1 MPSLRAFPFGLA
13 FRLLLWLICVTSV
26 IILASIPTSVLAQ
39 ALLGLV
45 AVAVVLVLRGM
56 TESLLPR
63 LALLAVASIIVLRY
77 WFWRLLHTLPG
88 LEDPASFVAAW
99 ALFAVETYAIGVF
112 FLGSFI
118 MADPV
123 RHRRPDPV
131 SVEDLPTVDILV
143 PTLNEPAEL
152 LSITLA
158 AARNIAYPQ
167 HLVQVVLCDDGGT
180 DARCADPDPLKAA
193 DARMRREEL
202 QSLCAELGVTYM
214 TRAENRHA
222 KAGNLNEAL
231 MQLSGDLVV
240 IFDADHAPTRDF
252 LARTVGYFAENPKL
266 FLVQTPHFFLND
278 DPVARNLG
286 LGASPPENEMFYSQL
301 HEGLDRWGGAF
312 FCGSA
317 AVLRRAAL
325 DEVGGISGN
334 TITEDAET
342 ALGIHARGW
351 ESRYLNHAMVAGLQP
366 ETFGSFI
373 QQRGRWATGM
383 IQLLM
388 TCNPFRIR
396 GLSLFQRLCYFNSM
410 SYWLF
415 PVFRLV
421 LLMAPLSYLFFGIEL
436 FVTTAGEAMAF
447 MSSYLVITYLVQN
460 ALFGRTRHPFISEIY
475 EIAQAPYLLRAVIGT
490 FINPRKASFKVTS
503 KTETVNVAVLSDVYA
518 PLLALF
524 GLMLTGLGVL
534 AWRWY
539 AFPGDRD
546 TLQIVG
552 AWAVFNTLL
561 VSAALRAVVEAR
573 QRRSAPRCTVEIPAL
588 VQGDAQDGA
597 QHPALVTDISY
608 GGAQLLLSSR
618 PGQRQPQRYSRGAQ
632 LEFMPAPAFGFEDA
646 VPVQTTIASVQVR
659 DGNIVLG
666 LDFTGAR
673 SGAASRTI
681 AAMLNGDSERW
692 RASRAARCQRMGLL
706 QGAAQLLV
714 LSAGGV
720 ASVGA
725 ILMRPRPARKVEV
738 VESASGWLTSAPIER
753 QAFIEGPSAY
763 APATGSAHPVSS
775 LNGVRA

>member
-1 MPSLRAFPFGLA
+1 MPFLRAFPLGPA
-13 FRLLLWLICVTSV
+13 VRLFSWLVCVTLV
-26 IILASIPTSVLAQ
+26 VALASIPTSVLVQ

-45 AVAVVLVLRGM
+45 AVGIVLLLRGM
-56 TESLLPR
+56 TDRLLPR
-63 LALLAVASIIVLRY
+63 LALLAVASIVVMRY

-88 LEDPASFVAAW
+88 MEDPVSFTAAW

-112 FLGSFI
+112 FLGAFV

-123 RHRRPDPV
+123 RHKRPEPV
-131 SVEDLPTVDILV
+131 GVDDLPTVDILV
-143 PTLNEPAEL
+143 PSLNEPAEL

-158 AARNIAYPQ
+158 AARNIAYPP
-167 HLVQVVLCDDGGT
+167 HRVRVVLCDDGGT
-180 DARCADPDPLKAA
+180 DARCADRDPLKAA

-202 QSLCAELGVTYM
+202 QALCAELDVTYM

-231 MQLSGDLVV
+231 MRLSGELVV
-240 IFDADHAPTRDF
+240 IFDADHAPSRDF

-286 LGASPPENEMFYSQL
+286 LGAAPPENEMFYAQL

-342 ALGIHARGW
+342 ALRIHARGW

-388 TCNPFRIR
+388 TSNPFRMR
-396 GLSLFQRLCYFNSM
+396 GLGLFQRLCYFNSM

-415 PVFRLV
+415 PLLRLV

-436 FVTTAGEAMAF
+436 FVTTAAEAMAF
-447 MSSYLVITYLVQN
+447 MSSYLVTTYVVQN

-490 FINPRKASFKVTS
+490 LINPRKASFKVTS
-503 KTETVNVAVLSDVYA
+503 KTETVNVAVLSDVHA

-524 GLMLTGLGVL
+524 GVMLAGLGVL
-534 AWRWY
+534 AWRWH

-561 VSAALRAVVEAR
+561 VAAALRAIVEAR
-573 QRRSAPRCTVEIPAL
+573 QRRSAPRCAVEIPAL
-588 VQGDAQDGA
+588 IHGDEDSV
-597 QHPALVTDISY
+597 PALVTDISY
-608 GGAQLLLSSR
+608 GGAQILVAPRAGQHPSR
-618 PGQRQPQRYSRGAQ
+618 RFSPGAQ
-632 LEFMPAPAFGFEDA
+632 IAFQPSEVFGFDDA
-646 VPVQTTIASVQVR
+646 APVRATVASVQIR
-659 DGNIVLG
+659 DGGVALG
-666 LDFTGAR
+666 VDFAAAR
-673 SGAASRTI
+673 DGAASRTI
-681 AAMLNGDSERW
+681 AAMLDGDSARW
-692 RASRAARCQRMGLL
+692 QAARTERCRRMGLL
-706 QGAAQLLV
+706 QGSAQLLW
-714 LSAGGV
+714 LAASGL
-720 ASVGA
+720 ASVA
-725 ILMRPRPARKVEV
+725 LILMRARPERDAPGAEV
-738 VESASGWLTSAPIER
+738 AAGWLASAPIER
-753 QAFIEGPSAY
+753 QAFIEGPGLSSA
-763 APATGSAHPVSS
+763 AVKAHPVSS
-775 LNGVRA
+775 LNGA

>member
-1 MPSLRAFPFGLA
+1 M
-13 FRLLLWLICVTSV
+13 
-26 IILASIPTSVLAQ
+26 
-39 ALLGLV
+39 
-45 AVAVVLVLRGM
+45 
-56 TESLLPR
+56 
-63 LALLAVASIIVLRY
+63 
-77 WFWRLLHTLPG
+77 HTLPG
-88 LEDPASFVAAW
+88 LEDPVSFVAAG
-99 ALFAVETYAIGVF
+99 ALFVVETYAIGVF

-123 RHRRPDPV
+123 RHRRPNPV

-152 LSITLA
+152 LSITLG
-158 AARNIAYPQ
+158 AARNIAYPA
-167 HLVQVVLCDDGGT
+167 HLVRVVLCDDGGT

-202 QSLCAELGVTYM
+202 QALCAQMGVTYM

-286 LGASPPENEMFYSQL
+286 LGAAPPENEMFYAQL

-351 ESRYLNHAMVAGLQP
+351 ESHYLNHAMVAGLQP

-383 IQLLM
+383 IQLLL
-388 TCNPFRIR
+388 TRNPFRLR

-447 MSSYLVITYLVQN
+447 MSSYLIITYVVQN

-490 FINPRKASFKVTS
+490 VLNPRKASFKVTS

-524 GLMLTGLGVL
+524 GLMLAGLGVL
-534 AWRWY
+534 VWRWY
-539 AFPGDRD
+539 TFPGDRD

-573 QRRSAPRCTVEIPAL
+573 QRRSAPRCAVEIPAL
-588 VQGDAQDGA
+588 VQGDAQDEA
-597 QHPALVTDISY
+597 HPARITDISY
-608 GGAQLLLSSR
+608 GGAQLLLSPR
-618 PGQRQPQRYSRGAQ
+618 PDLRQPQRYSRGAE
-632 LEFMPAPAFGFEDA
+632 LEFMPAPAFGFEGA
-646 VPVQTTIASVQVR
+646 APVRATITSVQVR
-659 DGNIVLG
+659 GSNIALG
-666 LDFTGAR
+666 LDFAGAR
-673 SGAASRTI
+673 SGAANRTI
-681 AAMLNGDSERW
+681 AALLNGDSERW
-692 RASRAARCQRMGLL
+692 RAARAARCQRMGLV
-706 QGAAQLLV
+706 QGAAQLLW
-714 LSAGGV
+714 LSGRGV
-720 ASVGA
+720 ISIAA
-725 ILMRPRPARKVEV
+725 ILMQPRPAQKTEAA
-738 VESASGWLTSAPIER
+738 ESTSGWLASAPIER
-753 QAFIEGPSAY
+753 QAFIEGPSPY
-763 APATGSAHPVSS
+763 ASAAGATHPVSS
-775 LNGVRA
+775 LNGA